1 MKTIKPL
8 IISIFIFIIGC
19 SPYKIYNKY
28 EDLKTNNFIE
38 FYLPINILK
47 IDIEIEKT
55 EINHLLSRNIDGI
68 IIAPCGE
75 EGEHLMKIKKK
86 RIAHNLC

>member
-55 EINHLLSRNIDGI
+55 DFIPGEFKVVKI
-68 IIAPCGE
+68 II
-75 EGEHLMKIKKK
+75 KKEK
-86 RIAHNLC
+86 